1 MLRDAVFY
9 AGRGSSKSQKED
21 CDMYLVDKTEPLD
34 SRRTVIWLD
43 GEAAFALYN
52 GEMRRFHIEE
62 GAKLTEEV
70 YETLMTEILPKRARE
85 RALYYL
91 KSQAR
96 TEREVWSKLRQGM
109 YPDSI
114 IQETVLFL
122 KRYHYIDDAEY
133 ARNYIETAGCRKSRR
148 EIEQRL
154 RTKGI
159 EREIIREIFA
169 ETAPPAEE
177 TLKRILKKRHYSAD
191 ASEEET
197 RKTIGYLMRRG
208 FGYEEIRR
216 AMVEMHNDA

>member
-1 MLRDAVFY
+1 
-9 AGRGSSKSQKED
+9 
-21 CDMYLVDKTEPLD
+21 MYLVDKTEPLD
-34 SRRTVIWLD
+34 SRRTRIWLD

-52 GEMRRFHIEE
+52 GEMRRLHVKEGEE
-62 GAKLTEEV
+62 LSAET
-70 YETLMTEILPKRARE
+70 YETVMTEILPKRARE

-109 YPDSI
+109 YPDSV
-114 IQETVLFL
+114 IQDTVIFL

-133 ARNYIETAGCRKSRR
+133 ARNYIETAGCQKSRR

-154 RTKGI
+154 RIKGI
-159 EREIIREIFA
+159 ESDIIRDVFD
-169 ETAPPAEE
+169 ETAPPTGE
-177 TLKRILKKRHYSAD
+177 TLKRILKKRHYSAE